1 MILLEMENRVLYET
15 LLAKFQA
22 AKPESVNVAAVDFD
36 GVYYMIRLSYLIEFF
51 KHRMVSNLLIF
62 TFTKTLSVTLRV
74 IRV

>member
-51 KHRMVSNLLIF
+51 KGSVWSKGIF
-62 TFTKTLSVTLRV
+62 FR
-74 IRV
+74 IPIFC